1 MPMAF
6 FVLFNKKIPHPEH
19 VQTGKDRKIVNILT
33 CFRAFFLHRKT
44 KMYSVLARRTSVLC
58 ILAKMTKSKMQKNG

>member
-6 FVLFNKKIPHPEH
+6 FVLFNKKYRI
-19 VQTGKDRKIVNILT
+19 QNMFKTGKDRKIVNILT